1 MLPLLQ
7 VVTKN
12 NRIPRKA
19 SIFLEQMFI
28 KYGIDS
34 RTIVYADLTP
44 LFKDAPGF
52 IIKKFE
58 LDKKLSAGDLKKFKT
73 MCGGKY
79 VAHKKPAPPVTTS
92 TPPAPPPS
100 TTTITTTTSTST
112 STTTTP
118 LPSEGI
124 IEEKIAKKK
133 AAMSAKTSREK

>member
-44 LFKDAPGF
+44 LFKDALGF

-58 LDKKLSAGDLKKFKT
+58 LDKKLSVEDLKKFKGL
-73 MCGGKY
+73 CGKH
-79 VAHKKPAPPVTTS
+79 VSHKKPHSTTTT
-92 TPPAPPPS
+92 TPLPS
-100 TTTITTTTSTST
+100 TTTST
-112 STTTTP
+112 STTTT
-118 LPSEGI
+118 
-124 IEEKIAKKK
+124 
-133 AAMSAKTSREK
+133 